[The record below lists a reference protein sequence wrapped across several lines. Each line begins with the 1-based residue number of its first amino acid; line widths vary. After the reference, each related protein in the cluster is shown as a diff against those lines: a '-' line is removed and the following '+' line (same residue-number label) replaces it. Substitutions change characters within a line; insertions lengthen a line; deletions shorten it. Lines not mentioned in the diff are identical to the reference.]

1 MCEFLSHETVTARKQ
16 HVCSWCGQKIEPA
29 ARYVRQAV
37 VFEGDMCMNKFH
49 PECDEAAT
57 EMGRAE
63 GGCFE
68 FQPGENERPQAA
80 VSTNTPGGR

>member
-16 HVCSWCGQKIEPA
+16 HSCSWCGQKIEPSD
-29 ARYVRQAV
+29 RYVRQAV

-49 PECDEAAT
+49 PEGDEAAT
-57 EMGRAE
+57 EVGRQE

-68 FQPGENERPQAA
+68 FMPGENERPPLPNNPE
-80 VSTNTPGGR
+80 SP